1 MVHEDVMLR
10 TAFLATA
17 ALIVLAAMPAPAQQ
31 KSVKIGFVSTF
42 SGPTAVI
49 GNDMR
54 NSFELALDHLGRKMG
69 GLPVEVIYE
78 NDEQRP
84 DVGRQKTEKLI
95 QSDRVNFVVGYI
107 WSNVLLAS
115 LKPVVDSQTFLI
127 SANAGPS
134 QIAGELCS
142 PLLLLDLLAE
152 RPDAAGDGRIHEPEG
167 RQDRVYLIGPN
178 YAAGKDMLT
187 GVRSTYKGK
196 VIGEDLTQWPDQLD
210 FSTELSKVRAA
221 KPDAVFVFYPGAAGV
236 QFLNQYA
243 QAGLK
248 GQIPLYTA
256 FTIDSLSL
264 PLQKDLALG
273 VPGTQQWVNDLPNDA
288 NKKFVADFRA
298 RHKAYPSFYG
308 AQSYDAANL
317 VNSAVVAVKWRSHQQ
332 GRHAQRDAQGQLRF
346 GARTLPYGNNHFP
359 IQNFYLQD
367 VVKDGEGNLTLKTVA
382 TIVKDMPGQVPRQVP
397 DEVVAHGLQMVRHR
411 NGARPLSD
419 RSC

>member
-1 MVHEDVMLR
+1 
-10 TAFLATA
+10 
-17 ALIVLAAMPAPAQQ
+17 MPAPAQQ

-54 NSFELALDHLGRKMG
+54 NSFELALDHIGRKMG

-78 NDEQRP
+78 NDEIRP

-127 SANAGPS
+127 SANAGPH
-134 QIAGELCS
+134 QVAGNLCS
-142 PLLLLDLLAE
+142 PFFFSTSWQNDQTPQAMGTYMNQKGVKTL
-152 RPDAAGDGRIHEPEG
+152 
-167 RQDRVYLIGPN
+167 YLIGPN
-178 YAAGKDMLT
+178 YAAGKDMLG
-187 GVRSTYKGK
+187 GVQSTFKGK
-196 VIGEDLTQWPDQLD
+196 IVGEDLTRWPDQLD
-210 FSTELSKVRAA
+210 FSTELTKVRNAN
-221 KPDAVFVFYPGAAGV
+221 PDAVFVFYPGAAGV

-243 QAGLK
+243 QSGLRGK
-248 GQIPLYTA
+248 IPLYTA

-273 VPGTQQWVNDLPNDA
+273 VPGAQQWVNDLPNDA

-298 RHKAYPSFYG
+298 RYKAYPSFYG
-308 AQSYDAANL
+308 AQSYDAVNL
-317 VNSAVVAVKWRSHQQ
+317 INSAVTAVKGNLADKDGMRNAMRKADYASVR
-332 GRHAQRDAQGQLRF
+332 GPYR
-346 GARTLPYGNNHFP
+346 YGNNHLP

-367 VVKDGEGNLTLKTVA
+367 VVKDADGNLTLKTVS
-382 TIVKDMPGQVPRQVP
+382 TIVENSQ
-397 DEVVAHGLQMVRHR
+397 
-411 NGARPLSD
+411 D
-419 RSC
+419 RFAKECPMKW